1 MRLPFL
7 KGSYSALDCLFLTV
21 WVRFT
26 LLDYVRVVVMHL
38 PVINS
43 LSDFVIPIVMVIMI
57 LLSLKLFIKRLS
69 VSDIFFSLVVICL
82 YLMTYVFYPEN
93 TTFLDETSFSFLICS
108 LPYYFVGRIIDYEKV
123 AKPLYVLSV
132 ISIICMTLFYFAK
145 ISDGEALEEGSGM
158 NSAFRMLPFI
168 MIVFCHAFKY
178 KDIISILLGLFS
190 VFVLLSFGNR
200 GSVLYLFVFIIVGI
214 LHSMKSNN
222 KFLIILALSIII
234 GLFYIYF
241 DFIIL
246 GLYGIMGELG
256 FSVRIFDK
264 IIEGEIADSSGR
276 DVIVNTLLTE
286 LNTRPLGL
294 GLIGDRVVTGTY
306 AHNFFI
312 EVIVSFGYF
321 IGPFI
326 CILLLIY
333 LVKAFQKSIRTDKH
347 LFYVATICFGFL
359 PLMTSSSF
367 LTYPNFWL
375 FLGYTISVLTNN
387 KLKRA

>member
-7 KGSYSALDCLFLTV
+7 KGSYSALDLLFLIV

-93 TTFLDETSFSFLICS
+93 TTFLDEISFSFLICS

-132 ISIICMTLFYFAK
+132 ISIICMTFLYFV
-145 ISDGEALEEGSGM
+145 STLDGDAGETGSGM
-158 NSAFRMLPFI
+158 NNAYRMLPFI
-168 MIVFCHAFKY
+168 TIVFTHAFKN
-178 KDIISILLGLFS
+178 KDIISILFGLFS
-190 VFVLLSFGNR
+190 VFVLMSFGNR
-200 GSVLYLFVFIIVGI
+200 GSVLYLFVFIIFGI
-214 LHSMKSNN
+214 LHSLKSNN
-222 KFLIILALSIII
+222 KFLIILVLSIIV
-234 GLFYIYF
+234 GLFYVYF

-246 GLYGIMGELG
+246 GLYGIMDELG

-286 LNTRPLGL
+286 LNARPWGL
-294 GLIGDRVVTGTY
+294 GLMGDRVVTGIY
-306 AHNFFI
+306 AHNLFI
-312 EVIVSFGYF
+312 EIIVSFGYF
-321 IGPFI
+321 IGSMI
-326 CILLLIY
+326 CILLLVCI
-333 LVKAFQKSIRTDKH
+333 LKAFQKSSRTEGH
-347 LFYVATICFGFL
+347 LFYIATICFGFL
-359 PLMTSSSF
+359 PLMTSNSF